1 MLKQQLSQ
9 KLLQKLSPQQI
20 QLMKLLQ
27 LPTVALEQRI
37 KEEMEANPVLE
48 EGKDID
54 ESIDAQDEFENEKE
68 VSEAEKEFDYE
79 DYIDDDDT
87 PDYKLYVNNKGK
99 DEEEKSIPLSGGVTF
114 HQKLEEQLSLLDLD
128 DETFTIAHYLIGS
141 LDDAGYLRRDINSIV
156 DDLAFTQN
164 IITTPE
170 KVEEALKIIQSF
182 DPPGVGARDLRECL
196 LLQLKRKKSDSPAH
210 KLALKILE
218 DYFEE

>member
-114 HQKLEEQLSLLDLD
+114 HQKLELV
-128 DETFTIAHYLIGS
+128 H
-141 LDDAGYLRRDINSIV
+141 
-156 DDLAFTQN
+156 
-164 IITTPE
+164 
-170 KVEEALKIIQSF
+170 
-182 DPPGVGARDLRECL
+182 CL
-196 LLQLKRKKSDSPAH
+196 FL
-210 KLALKILE
+210 
-218 DYFEE
+218 